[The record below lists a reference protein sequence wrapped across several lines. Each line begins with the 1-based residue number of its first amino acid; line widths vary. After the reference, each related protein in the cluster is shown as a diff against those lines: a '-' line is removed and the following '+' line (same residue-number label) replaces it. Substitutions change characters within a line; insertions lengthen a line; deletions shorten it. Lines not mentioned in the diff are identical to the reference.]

1 MCASGH
7 SAYVRACAHRLEPF
21 ELRLEMLP
29 EFVSLERARACVRL
43 CACVPV
49 RDCLRAR
56 ARVSVCA
63 CVRLCA
69 IVCDC
74 VCECK

>member
-1 MCASGH
+1 MCAAGH

-56 ARVSVCA
+56 ARECVCLCA
-63 CVRLCA
+63 LMCDCVRLC
-69 IVCDC
+69 VR
-74 VCECK
+74 V